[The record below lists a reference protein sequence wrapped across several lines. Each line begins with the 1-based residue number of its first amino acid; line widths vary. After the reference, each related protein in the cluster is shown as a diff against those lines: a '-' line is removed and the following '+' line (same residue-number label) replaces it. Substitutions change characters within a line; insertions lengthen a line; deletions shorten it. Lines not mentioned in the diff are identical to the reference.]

1 MLASMQV
8 AVPDTLI
15 TLEPNLWK
23 SEWMAFILV
32 VPAAYEAP
40 SQEQLG
46 ALPPFT
52 ITKEHA
58 EQVFRNYLVFEWEAE
73 KLIVA
78 VF

>member
-8 AVPDTLI
+8 AVPDTVI

-58 EQVFRNYLVFEWEAE
+58 EQASHNYLIVDLEAV
-73 KLIVA
+73 KVAVA